1 MYGSDGDPE
10 LTDGEPEPGWLTA
23 SPPPTPENSE
33 EEEEDEEEEE
43 EDYEINSKFL
53 YF

>member
-23 SPPPTPENSE
+23 SPPPTPESSE
-33 EEEEDEEEEE
+33 EEEEEEEEE
-43 EDYEINSKFL
+43 YYEINSKFL

>member
-10 LTDGEPEPGWLTA
+10 LTDGEPDVWWLTA

-33 EEEEDEEEEE
+33 EEEEEEEEE
-43 EDYEINSKFL
+43 YYEINSKFL